1 MTGVANRRHFDNY
14 IMKEWKRGLREQTPV
29 TPIDIDIDI
38 DFLKQ
43 FNDICGHLAGD
54 ECIQKVVKRLES
66 TLRRSNDILAR
77 DGGEEFAIIAPTA

>member
-29 TPIDIDIDI
+29 TPIDIDID
-38 DFLKQ
+38 FLKQ

-54 ECIQKVVKRLES
+54 ECIQKVAKRLES
-66 TLRRSNDILAR
+66 TLRRSNYILAR
-77 DGGEEFAIIAPTA
+77 NWGEEFAIIAPTA

>member
-1 MTGVANRRHFDNY
+1 M
-14 IMKEWKRGLREQTPV
+14 
-29 TPIDIDIDI
+29 TPIVIDIDI

-54 ECIQKVVKRLES
+54 ECIQKVAKRLES

-77 DGGEEFAIIAPTA
+77 NGGEEFAIIAPTA